1 MVMVVGFVS
10 VVDSVGD
17 PSCHNAN
24 LRYYRVP
31 CAVKKT
37 SQFKRVASPIAG
49 AEVAVKARMHAM
61 KKATPATKANN
72 PQRMDI
78 MRRYELSS
86 RNNNE

>member
-1 MVMVVGFVS
+1 MVMVVGAFSPVDTVGVS
-10 VVDSVGD
+10 CGYS
-17 PSCHNAN
+17 AN
-24 LRYYRVP
+24 LRYHQFP
-31 CAVKKT
+31 SAVKKT
-37 SQFKRVASPIAG
+37 NHFKRVASPIAG
-49 AEVAVKARMHAM
+49 AEVAVKARTHSL

>member
-1 MVMVVGFVS
+1 MVVVVGAFS
-10 VVDSVGD
+10 VVDTIGV
-17 PSCHNAN
+17 SCGYYAN
-24 LRYYRVP
+24 LRDHRFP
-31 CAVKKT
+31 SAVKKT
-37 SQFKRVASPIAG
+37 NHFKRVASPIAG
-49 AEVAVKARMHAM
+49 AEVAVKARTHSL

>member
-1 MVMVVGFVS
+1 MVV
-10 VVDSVGD
+10 VVGAFSALDSVGF
-17 PSCHNAN
+17 SCGYYAN
-24 LRYYRVP
+24 LRHHRFP
-31 CAVKKT
+31 SAVKKT
-37 SQFKRVASPIAG
+37 NYFKRVASPIAG
-49 AEVAVKARMHAM
+49 SEVAVKARTHSL